1 MNKIQFVNSNE
12 DKTRDLA
19 MANVKID
26 SVYIKNFRAI
36 EEARIS
42 LKSLSILIGNNGTG
56 KTSIL
61 EAVHFALS
69 PYYLSGRIHY
79 TDFFDG
85 SDEPIII
92 ELDFSD
98 IFTISIPDGYTE
110 QSVRCKK
117 IQLEIKKRERAT
129 PGKSFSDGFVISHW
143 YVPVNP
149 KTSDSGWEQPRKS
162 NGSKFQ
168 YTERSLSLNY
178 AKADIETRSFYFNK
192 NRAIQLKKGYNS
204 SISSL
209 FDDFNWRFSNGI
221 KKNEDGFLSNKNNL
235 ENQILS
241 KIDDKTIK
249 KSFQAL
255 NEKLNQFSLNNVGI
269 SFIESQAPFNS
280 AFLSNPVGGLDLNVD
295 NLGSGIQMIISLLY
309 LETMASLSK
318 ENIILII
325 DEPELHLHPAL
336 QEKFIQYLKSIS
348 SEKQIVLSTHSP
360 YFYKNCCSDNNIKL
374 LITETKDKKCQIKDS
389 DIQLKTFSWSPSW
402 GEINYLA
409 YDLPTV
415 EFHNELY
422 GELQEKADIY
432 KQNDFDNYLHRQ
444 GFQLSKTWIK
454 LNQNGSAE
462 SLQVTLSTYIRNSI
476 HHPENQR
483 NARFTDDELKQSI
496 SQMISLIGRI

>member
-1 MNKIQFVNSNE
+1 MDTKE
-12 DKTRDLA
+12 GKTKGRSMGD
-19 MANVKID
+19 VKVENI
-26 SVYIKNFRAI
+26 YIKNFRAI
-36 EEARIS
+36 EEAHIS
-42 LKSLSILIGNNGTG
+42 LKNLSMLIGNNGTG

-61 EAVHFALS
+61 EAIYFVLS

-92 ELDFSD
+92 ELEFSD

-110 QSVRCKK
+110 QSVQCKK

-143 YVPVNP
+143 YVPVSP
-149 KTSDSGWEQPRKS
+149 KTNDSGWEQPRKS
-162 NGSKFQ
+162 SGSKFQ

-204 SISSL
+204 SITSL
-209 FDDFNWRFSNGI
+209 FDDFNWRFSNNL
-221 KKNEDGFLSNKNNL
+221 KKNEDSFLSNKNNL
-235 ENQILS
+235 ESQILS
-241 KIDDKTIK
+241 KVEDKTIK
-249 KSFQAL
+249 KSLQAL
-255 NEKLNQFSLNNVGI
+255 NEKLNLFSLNNIDI

-280 AFLSNPVGGLDLNVD
+280 AFLSSAISGLDLNVD
-295 NLGSGIQMIISLLY
+295 NLGSGIEMIISLLY

-318 ENIILII
+318 ENIVLII
-325 DEPELHLHPAL
+325 DEPELHLHPSL
-336 QEKFIQYLKSIS
+336 QEKFIQYLKLIS
-348 SEKQIVLSTHSP
+348 NEKQIILSTHSP

-374 LITETKDKKCQIKDS
+374 LITETKDNKCQIKDS
-389 DIQLKTFSWSPSW
+389 GIQLRTFSWSPSW
-402 GEINYLA
+402 GEINYFA
-409 YDLPTV
+409 YDLPTI

-432 KQNDFDNYLHRQ
+432 KQNDFDDYLYQQ

-454 LNQNGSAE
+454 LNQNGSTE
-462 SLQVTLSTYIRNSI
+462 SLQVTLSTYIRNFI
-476 HHPENQR
+476 HHPENKS
-483 NARFTDDELKQSI
+483 NTKFTDDELKQSI
-496 SQMISLIGRI
+496 SQMINLIGRI